1 MKANCF
7 HQITKTVILLIFTF
21 LISMAVFAQQ
31 NPLVKDVHKED
42 HKEVSFPKAEQFSN
56 TQLNYMIIPA
66 RGNTFG
72 YNIYANNKLKIHQ
85 VSIPAMPG
93 KNGFKKYASAE
104 KVA

>member
-7 HQITKTVILLIFTF
+7 HQITKAVILLIFTF

-31 NPLVKDVHKED
+31 SLLVKVVHKED

-66 RGNTFG
+66 SGNTFE
-72 YNIYANNKLKIHQ
+72 YDIYMLIT
-85 VSIPAMPG
+85 S
-93 KNGFKKYASAE
+93 
-104 KVA
+104 